1 MKLTRRKPKPK
12 ANPMPQES
20 IAEPAL
26 IRPHHV
32 RDRTLSVVAGS
43 PKGYRVRDWPVEIA
57 YEAGR
62 LSTIRDDNAKGRY
75 EAISEYNG
83 WVDIAE
89 LRSGRDSTDL
99 DIVSGGSGLPIS
111 QARADAIKK
120 LVATDSR
127 LSDKDRTIIRKL
139 CEGWSLPGAVKLA
152 CGEDFRFAVAAR
164 VRDALD
170 ALSGAMDA
178 ARRSG
183 YTFDMRVR

>member
-1 MKLTRRKPKPK
+1 MNVE
-12 ANPMPQES
+12 A
-20 IAEPAL
+20 PAR

-62 LSTIRDDNAKGRY
+62 LGDEGKPRY
-75 EAISEYNG
+75 EAIREYNV

-89 LRSGRDSTDL
+89 IRSGKDSSDL
-99 DIVSGGSGLPIS
+99 DIVSGGGGMPIT
-111 QARADAIKK
+111 QARADAVKK

-127 LSDKDRTIIRKL
+127 MPEKDRTIVRKL
-139 CEGWSLPGAVKLA
+139 CEGHSLPGAVRAA
-152 CGEDFRFAVAAR
+152 CAGDFQFAVAAR

-170 ALSGAMDA
+170 ALIGAMDA
-178 ARRSG
+178 ARRAN
-183 YTFDMRVR
+183 YTFDMRTR